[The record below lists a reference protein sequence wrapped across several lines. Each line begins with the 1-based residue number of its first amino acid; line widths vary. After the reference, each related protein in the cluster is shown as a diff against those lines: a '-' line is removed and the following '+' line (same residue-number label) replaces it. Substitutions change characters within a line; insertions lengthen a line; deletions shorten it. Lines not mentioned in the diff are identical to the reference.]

1 MGNLIRG
8 AKVGSIVRTMSHQQY
23 FYVHNICGDTMY
35 MSGIAT
41 HGHVFRKTDWY
52 EVNEVVPQEKEHIFY
67 DLIIQH
73 HCNFDLNKGVQ
84 GRRRF
89 F

>member
-8 AKVGSIVRTMSHQQY
+8 AKVGSIVRTRSHQQY

-35 MSGIAT
+35 MSGIET
-41 HGHVFRKTDWY
+41 HGHIFEKTNWY
-52 EVNEVVPQEKEHIFY
+52 EVYEVVPQGQEHIFY
-67 DLIIQH
+67 DLLIQH

-84 GRRRF
+84 GRGGF